1 MMNHRFDIHIN
12 RSNTGSIKHDIYA
25 GRDIIPMWVADM
37 DFASPPEIID
47 EIVSRCQHGVFG
59 YTIPQ
64 KKLKELIVERMAN
77 LYNWSVQPDWIVF
90 TAGLV
95 SGLNCICRALCSQN
109 SEVTV
114 FTPIYPPFL
123 DIPGVEYCQL
133 KKVPMLNDN
142 EFYTID
148 YEGFKNSL
156 NENSGMLMLSN
167 PHNPTGRAHTK
178 PELEKLAEIC
188 NSHGLPI
195 ISDEIHCELMLD
207 GNPHTPIATL
217 DETTLYNTITLMSP
231 SKTFNIAGLMTGFA
245 IIPNQKWRAQV
256 KSVVGKLSSH
266 PNVLGYEGAY
276 AAYRYGEKWRLDLL
290 KYLTANRDYM
300 MERLDEIPNIKFGKP
315 ESTYLAWID
324 CREMGVEN
332 PAKYFESNGVG
343 LNDGAEFDAPGY
355 IRLNF
360 GCPRATLKA
369 ALDRMVSVR

>member
-1 MMNHRFDIHIN
+1 MNHRFDIYIN

-37 DFASPPEIID
+37 DFASPPEIIE

-64 KKLKELIVERMAN
+64 KKLKQLIVDRMAE
-77 LYNWSVQPDWIVF
+77 LYNWQIQPDWLVF

-95 SGLNCICRALCSQN
+95 SGLNCICRALCRQD

-123 DIPGVEYCQL
+123 DIPGVEYCKL
-133 KKVPMLNDN
+133 NKVPMLNDN

-148 YEGFKNSL
+148 FEGFKNSL

-167 PHNPTGRAHTK
+167 PHNPTGRVHTRA
-178 PELEKLAEIC
+178 ELEKLAGIC

-195 ISDEIHCELMLD
+195 ISDEIHCELMLGD
-207 GNPHTPIATL
+207 SVHTPIATL
-217 DETTLYNTITLMSP
+217 DEETLYNTITLMSP
-231 SKTFNIAGLMTGFA
+231 SKTFNVAGLMCGFA
-245 IIPNQKWRAQV
+245 IIPNDKWRTQV
-256 KSVVGKLSSH
+256 KAVVGKLSSH
-266 PNVLGYEGAY
+266 PNVLGYEAAY
-276 AAYRYGEKWRLDLL
+276 AAYRYGEKWRMELL
-290 KYLTANRDYM
+290 KYLTANRDYL
-300 MERLDEIPNIKFGKP
+300 MERLKEIPNIKFGIP

-332 PAKYFESNGVG
+332 PAKYFEIKGIG
-343 LNDGAEFDAPGY
+343 LNDGADFDAPGY
-355 IRLNF
+355 VRLNF
-360 GCPRATLKA
+360 GCPRATLRE
-369 ALDRMVSVR
+369 ALDRMAKNV